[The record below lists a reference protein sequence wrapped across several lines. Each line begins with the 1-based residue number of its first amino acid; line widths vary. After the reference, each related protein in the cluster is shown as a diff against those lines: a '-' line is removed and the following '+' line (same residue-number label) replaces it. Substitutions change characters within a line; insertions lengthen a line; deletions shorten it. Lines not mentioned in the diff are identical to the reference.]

1 MFKKTLI
8 SLAVASSVGLTGCF
22 DSGETGANANPTPS
36 YIDKENE
43 LDQYLATFEGKVWPV
58 FDPIAGLVPIPSD
71 LNYGPNGDGTY
82 TVPDSTPP
90 VTTALNSLS
99 GVSTIA
105 PIDIRMSGSIDDN
118 IAGPGELGQNVFLI
132 ELDYASQSPL
142 QALSATESPR
152 PGVFSD
158 FVVTKKT
165 LFDPDLD
172 KVTDFIRI
180 LPTSP
185 LKPGKRYI
193 VAVLDEV
200 TANGEPIVSSP
211 SYTTI
216 DSGDDSPEG
225 YTLDPGVGSV
235 RSLIDGLWEPVAAG
249 TINGYR
255 DVVGG
260 DPITEGNIALSYS
273 FTTSNDEQV
282 LKYIANPKYWLGDQV
297 LSAARLGITK
307 KITGAARYFAY
318 LNDPENNDGLSPTN
332 WDLNDD
338 GVVDSTDF
346 DVNQDGSLTP
356 ADFIIADRNGDSVVD
371 ATDFGIALAPG
382 SSQGF
387 GYIDLKAA
395 VDGTPISVALDNS
408 ALQGCDS
415 EPYTVPVPN
424 VGNVPVPDQSLC
436 VGSIFSGAL
445 ANAGITLPQPK
456 SAGSEGISI
465 SFQDQNV
472 EDAEE
477 VSAVLG
483 SFAKGNVNVTQG
495 SIALPYYLGIPGTNT
510 ASAANTIKN
519 SSWKADSA
527 LAANLNNF
535 LNGAG
540 FDLELPQGTGAS
552 EVVNSFYPF
561 PEKNSDVEVPMLVMY
576 PKLIDANQDGT
587 PETPFNPQQQNG
599 PEIPV
604 VIYQHGITT
613 DRSAALT
620 FGSAL
625 AANGIAVIA
634 IDQPLHGID
643 GTVITNED
651 PVNDPTGSMT
661 GWAGLLL
668 SSAEDSNSLP
678 DGTLANS
685 ALINALV
692 QSALADDT
700 APFLELVVDTF
711 GEAVDSPLTAALTA
725 QAPTLV
731 RTVRLS
737 GSTVAGLPPVYT
749 QAGVNP
755 EGATERHFGYGSDQ
769 CSVVTAMNFAPSN
782 YSSDDARPASGDLF
796 INLQNFLN
804 NRDLLRQGSVDLM
817 TLRASI
823 GDIAPGF
830 DESNVYFVGHS
841 LGTLNGGAFVGATN
855 VSNREDLAI
864 KAANLLTPVAG
875 TVRMLENSPAFAPTI
890 LAGLKA
896 ANPGLNQGVSSL
908 QTFFNVLQA
917 TLDTVDPIN
926 FADELSANALLSQ
939 IEGDQV
945 VINDGA
951 DTLSGEFSETVC
963 SAEISV
969 TLNGSVSPLSGST
982 PLAQV
987 AGANTLDANNTPAPL
1002 SAFVRFQ
1009 GGNHSTPV
1017 LPADE
1022 LQQAVFGQMVAQT
1035 LSLIQSGGAAASVV
1049 TSSPDTSGSVITD

>member
-118 IAGPGELGQNVFLI
+118 IAGPGEPGQNVFLI

-142 QALSATESPR
+142 QALSATESPN
-152 PGVFSD
+152 PGVFTD

-193 VAVLDEV
+193 VAILDEV

-225 YTLDPGVGSV
+225 YTLDPGVDSV

-255 DVVGG
+255 NVVGG

-307 KITGAARYFAY
+307 KITGAARHFAY
-318 LNDPENNDGLSPTN
+318 LNDPENNDGLSPAD

-338 GVVDSTDF
+338 GIVDSTDF

-371 ATDFGIALAPG
+371 ATDFNIALAPG

-387 GYIDLKAA
+387 GYVDLKAA

-408 ALQGCDS
+408 ALEGCDS
-415 EPYTVPVPN
+415 ETYTVPVPN

-445 ANAGITLPQPK
+445 ASEGITLPQPE

-483 SFAKGNVNVTQG
+483 SFAGGNVNVTQG
-495 SIALPYYLGIPGTNT
+495 SIALPYYLGVPGTNT
-510 ASAANTIKN
+510 ASAADTIKN

-535 LNGAG
+535 LDGAG
-540 FDLELPQGTGAS
+540 FDLTLPQGTGAS

-576 PKLIDANQDGT
+576 PKLIDADQDGT

-625 AANGIAVIA
+625 AAKGIAVIA
-634 IDQPLHGID
+634 IDQPLHGVD
-643 GTVITNED
+643 GTVIATDD
-651 PVNDPTGSMT
+651 PVNEPTDSMT
-661 GWAGLLL
+661 GWALLLL
-668 SSAEDSNSLP
+668 SNVESTNGLDA
-678 DGTLANS
+678 GTLTTS
-685 ALINALV
+685 GLPGALV
-692 QSALADDT
+692 QSALANEPEAFLAAVESIVRPISDDL
-700 APFLELVVDTF
+700 AD
-711 GEAVDSPLTAALTA
+711 GLTA
-725 QAPTLV
+725 QAPVLL

-749 QAGVNP
+749 QPGVNP

-769 CSVVTAMNFAPSN
+769 CSVVTAMDFTPAN

-796 INLQNFLN
+796 INLENFIN

-890 LAGLKA
+890 LAGIKA
-896 ANPGLNQGVSSL
+896 GNPGLTQEVSSL

-926 FADELSANALLSQ
+926 FADELSANVLFSQ

-951 DTLSGEFSETVC
+951 DTLSGDFSDTVC
-963 SAEISV
+963 GAEISV
-969 TLNGSVSPLSGST
+969 TLNGSVSPLSGSA

-987 AGANTLDANNTPAPL
+987 ADASTLDANNTPADL

-1017 LPADE
+1017 LPADTT
-1022 LQQAVFGQMVAQT
+1022 QQAVFGQMVAQT
-1035 LSLIQSGGAAASVV
+1035 LSLIQSGGTTASVV
-1049 TSSPDTSGSVITD
+1049 TNSPDTSGSVITD